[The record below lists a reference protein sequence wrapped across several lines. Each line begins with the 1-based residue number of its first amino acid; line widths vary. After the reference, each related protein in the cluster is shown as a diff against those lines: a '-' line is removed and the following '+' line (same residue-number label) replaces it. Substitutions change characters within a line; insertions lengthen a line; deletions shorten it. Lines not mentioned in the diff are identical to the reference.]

1 MNMDLLLSQI
11 QTTVTLYWELLLCI
25 AAASILG
32 WLTGLM
38 MQRSRH
44 KKRTQNALKE
54 WEERYRALDDA
65 SIADSKSLEAQLQS
79 MAKELKS
86 LQSTNRALTDTIK
99 KNDTNIQQSRAEAI
113 ELNRQHTET
122 HERLQ
127 RIIQQ
132 KDREIA
138 ELGSRLNQAASTH
151 RNSDLANSLPTQS
164 SRKDVPQSDI
174 SEGDLNNADTVAFLP
189 GQQFGEPMDATVQMD
204 ISPALRSRHNNSDAE
219 NEAESDLDQSFD
231 NTADLSGVD
240 LEESTIVMDEEA
252 LEYARQSFKR
262 GRSE

>member
-11 QTTVTLYWELLLCI
+11 KNSIDLYSELLLCI

-44 KKRTQNALKE
+44 KRRTEDALKE

-65 SIADSKSLEAQLQS
+65 SIADSKSLEEQLQS
-79 MAKELKS
+79 LAKELQS

-138 ELGSRLNQAASTH
+138 ELGNRLNQAASTH
-151 RNSDLANSLPTQS
+151 RNSDLANSLPTPS
-164 SRKDVPQSDI
+164 PRKDLPLADI
-174 SEGDLNNADTVAFLP
+174 SEGDLNNADTIAFSP
-189 GQQFGEPMDATVQMD
+189 GQHIGETMDATVQMD
-204 ISPALRSRHNNSDAE
+204 LPPALRSTGNNSDKE
-219 NEAESDLDQSFD
+219 VDLDQSFD
-231 NTADLSGVD
+231 STADLSDVG

-252 LEYARQSFKR
+252 LEFARQSYKR
-262 GRSE
+262 GLSE

>member
-11 QTTVTLYWELLLCI
+11 QNTITLYSELLLCI

-44 KKRTQNALKE
+44 KKTSEDSLKE
-54 WEERYRALDDA
+54 WEERYRALDDS
-65 SIADSKSLEAQLQS
+65 SIADSKSLEEQLQS
-79 MAKELKS
+79 LAKELKS
-86 LQSTNRALTDTIK
+86 LQTTNRALTDTIK

-138 ELGSRLNQAASTH
+138 ELGNRLNQAASSH
-151 RNSDLANSLPTQS
+151 RNSDLANGLPTPA
-164 SRKDVPQSDI
+164 SRKEVPLADI
-174 SEGDLNNADTVAFLP
+174 SEGDLDNADTVAFLP
-189 GQQFGEPMDATVQMD
+189 GQQYGETMDATVQMD
-204 ISPALRSRHNNSDAE
+204 MPPTLRSTRNHVDSE
-219 NEAESDLDQSFD
+219 PDLDQSFD
-231 NTADLSGVD
+231 DTADLSGVG
-240 LEESTIVMDEEA
+240 LEESTIVMDEDA
-252 LEYARQSFKR
+252 LEFARQSYKR
-262 GRSE
+262 GPSE